1 MGNLNME
8 NLNTIF
14 NSQSKVTRLNSA
26 KGRHVVLLQGGMSS
40 ERYVSQESAKSV
52 SKALIE
58 NGYTVTSV
66 DPGADLGKVL
76 VEINPDVVF
85 NALHGTYGEDG
96 CMPGLLNMMRI
107 PYTHSGLQSSSIAF
121 NKLTM
126 RKIFIDHA
134 DVNLTKALVVS
145 KQDRI
150 SGDPMPRPYVVKPLT
165 QGSSVGVQVI
175 LDGDDFNFANYD
187 FPYGEQVLI
196 EEYIK
201 GREIQVAVLNGK
213 SLGALEIKVLKNRFY
228 DYQTKYTDGYAE
240 HIMPAKLTD
249 AQTSKVLQ
257 ISQNVFNDLGCNGIA
272 RTEFL
277 YDEKKDIFYFLEI
290 NTHPG
295 MTSLS
300 ICPEI
305 AQYAGI
311 NFNDMI
317 EQIIAS
323 AKYEL

>member
-1 MGNLNME
+1 
-8 NLNTIF
+8 
-14 NSQSKVTRLNSA
+14 
-26 KGRHVVLLQGGMSS
+26 VLL
-40 ERYVSQESAKSV
+40 
-52 SKALIE
+52 
-58 NGYTVTSV
+58 
-66 DPGADLGKVL
+66 
-76 VEINPDVVF
+76 EIKPDVVF
-85 NALHGTYGEDG
+85 NALHGTFGEDG
-96 CMPGLLNMMRI
+96 CVPGLLNMMRI
-107 PYTHSGLQSSSIAF
+107 PYTHSGLQASSIAF

-126 RKIFIDHA
+126 RKIFSNHA
-134 DVNLTKALVVS
+134 DIVLIKARVVN
-145 KQDRI
+145 KQDKI
-150 SGDPMPRPYVVKPLT
+150 SGDPMPRPYVIKPLS
-165 QGSSVGVQVI
+165 QGSSVGVEII
-175 LDGDDFNFANYD
+175 LDGDDFNFATYD

-240 HIMPAKLTD
+240 HIMPAKLSD
-249 AQTSKVLQ
+249 EQNSKVLK
-257 ISQNVFNDLGCNGIA
+257 ISQDVFNELGCNGIA
-272 RTEFL
+272 RAEFL

-317 EQIIAS
+317 EQILLS